1 MKKELIIACFWLLL
15 SIYLAGASYQLGLGG
30 GGRPGAGFFP
40 FGTALA
46 IGIIALLRLIGINHH
61 TTEST
66 TTTSADEVK
75 KIIYV
80 VAGMLAYALLLDAL
94 GFVICTFFLLAFYLK
109 IVAAQRWRLSLIF
122 AVATSL
128 IAHLCFDVL
137 LRAPLPRGLLALLI

>member
-15 SIYLAGASYQLGLGG
+15 SIYLACASYQLGLGV

-46 IGIIALLRLIGINHH
+46 IGIIALLRLIGISHNA
-61 TTEST
+61 TAT
-66 TTTSADEVK
+66 TTTTTPDEVK

-80 VAGMLAYALLLDAL
+80 VAGMLAYALLLDTL

-109 IVAAQRWRLSLIF
+109 IVAAQRWRSSLIF
-122 AVATSL
+122 AIATSL
-128 IAHLCFDVL
+128 LAHVFFDVL
-137 LRAPLPRGLLALLI
+137 LRAPLPRGLLGLLV